1 MSRTWVVIFLNG
13 SWGPAAAAELITS
26 RGGLA
31 IRRSRALL
39 ERMLLALV
47 VAAAIL
53 GWAVPGPARSLDR
66 HQAINAVLAVL
77 VFASATTVPAGVA
90 GRLRALAPRLSVVV
104 ITTAV
109 TLPAAAFA
117 LSRLVGAGP
126 LRDGV
131 LAAGVAPAEV
141 ASVAITG
148 IAGGEAAVAA
158 VLLVASTLI
167 CVAAAGPILS
177 AAGGAGVPA
186 GHVLATLAV
195 VVGLPLLAGLLL
207 RRLTAT
213 SGRAVAAGSRIGDGL
228 AAGGRAGD
236 GFQALAI
243 AAVIILVWL
252 VSGQVRLS
260 AAYAALVAVLVALIV
275 TSAAIGLLLARGLP
289 RPARIAVLLSVS
301 MRDFAVAS
309 GIAVAAFGPAAA
321 APLGIYGVLVMA
333 WGALAARLAARPPP

>member
-1 MSRTWVVIFLNG
+1 
-13 SWGPAAAAELITS
+13 
-26 RGGLA
+26 
-31 IRRSRALL
+31 
-39 ERMLLALV
+39 MLLALV

-77 VFASATTVPAGVA
+77 VFASAITVPAGAA

-109 TLPAAAFA
+109 ALPAAAFA
-117 LSRLVGAGP
+117 LSRLVGPGP

-131 LAAGVAPAEV
+131 LAVGVAPAEV

-148 IAGGEAAVAA
+148 IAGGEAAAAA

-186 GHVLATLAV
+186 TRVLATLALA
-195 VVGLPLLAGLLL
+195 VGLPLVAGLLL
-207 RRLTAT
+207 SRLTAAG
-213 SGRAVAAGSRIGDGL
+213 GRPGVS
-228 AAGGRAGD
+228 GGRAGD

-243 AAVIILVWL
+243 AAVTILVWL

-260 AAYAALVAVLVALIV
+260 AAYAVLVAVLVALIV

-289 RPARIAVLLSVS
+289 RPARTAVLLSVS

>member
-1 MSRTWVVIFLNG
+1 
-13 SWGPAAAAELITS
+13 
-26 RGGLA
+26 
-31 IRRSRALL
+31 
-39 ERMLLALV
+39 MLLALV

-77 VFASATTVPAGVA
+77 VFASAITVPAGAA

-109 TLPAAAFA
+109 ALPAAAFA
-117 LSRLVGAGP
+117 LSRLVGPGP

-131 LAAGVAPAEV
+131 LAVGVAPAEV

-148 IAGGEAAVAA
+148 IAGGEAAAAA
-158 VLLVASTLI
+158 VLL
-167 CVAAAGPILS
+167 VAAAGPILS

-186 GHVLATLAV
+186 TRVLATLALA
-195 VVGLPLLAGLLL
+195 VGLPLVAGLLL
-207 RRLTAT
+207 SRLTAAG
-213 SGRAVAAGSRIGDGL
+213 GRPGVS
-228 AAGGRAGD
+228 GGRAGD

-243 AAVIILVWL
+243 AAVTILVWL

-260 AAYAALVAVLVALIV
+260 AAYAVLVAVLVALIV

-289 RPARIAVLLSVS
+289 RPARTAVLLSVS